1 MDSEAFIEVFGGMTV
16 ANVVQILL
24 AVAFLVYVAK
34 KIRDYLIKRYEAEQE
49 KDKQIREALE
59 AISKYPEYRK
69 QSIEIQ
75 QKLEKEITSIRE
87 LQTENIR
94 RIDAMEKVTHKLER
108 NKLRDRILQSF
119 RYFTSREKN
128 PLQEWTRMEAEA
140 FWELFKDYE
149 NLGGNGYV
157 HTEVQP
163 AMNLLVVVEME
174 NTEAVTQLMNSRR

>member
-24 AVAFLVYVAK
+24 AVAFLVYVSK

-94 RIDAMEKVTHKLER
+94 RIDAMGKVTHKLER